1 MELVVIL
8 AKTSSMLPLRA
19 LQTPSVF
26 ARDSSIPSL
35 QTLLAD
41 ILFSSSVDC
50 GSTRNHTTGPSN
62 FKRATSALGGLAP
75 QELSVSQAMIGSECN
90 TSMQVS
96 QRSKGSCDV
105 LKIPS
110 NRRRSYVNQGTCL
123 SNAVM
128 EGIIPSSKF
137 FIVLSRCDRI
147 TSRSWNGRDIRKVE
161 HAGVWWALCRW
172 GSTMQW
178 RWQCFHY
185 KKQLNLRSVCVR

>member
-1 MELVVIL
+1 ML
-8 AKTSSMLPLRA
+8 AAGFGTGCNPRQDIVHAAFAGTADAFS
-19 LQTPSVF
+19 F
-26 ARDSSIPSL
+26 ARESSIPSL
-35 QTLLAD
+35 QTVLAD

-75 QELSVSQAMIGSECN
+75 QELSVSQDMVGSECN

-110 NRRRSYVNQGTCL
+110 NRRRSYFHQGTCL

-128 EGIIPSSKF
+128 EGIIPGSKF
-137 FIVLSRCDRI
+137 FIVLSWCDRI
-147 TSRSWNGRDIRKVE
+147 TSCSWNGRDIRKVE
-161 HAGVWWALCRW
+161 HAGGVVGVVSLGLDYAMALAML
-172 GSTMQW
+172 S
-178 RWQCFHY
+178 
-185 KKQLNLRSVCVR
+185 L